1 MAIRIVLAHS
11 FDIIVQGLRA
21 EMAAFPALSLQDVV
35 HTGDELRSAV
45 ERGCDAVVTGLYMPG
60 FNGIEA
66 VRGLCRDFPSLRVAI
81 LTAYPQYSRQA
92 KKLEIPGYILKSE
105 SAPRIAH
112 AIYIVAS
119 GGSYYS
125 ADAEGAHQVQ
135 RPMPRPDIL
144 SARELEVLRLVA
156 RGSRNAEIA
165 QDLGITTRTVEFHKQ
180 NIKERLALETS
191 ADLIRY
197 AYENDLLSASGLP

>member
-1 MAIRIVLAHS
+1 MTIRIVLAHS

-21 EMAAFPALSLQDVV
+21 EMAAFPGLLLQDVV
-35 HTGDELRSAV
+35 HTGEQLRASVA
-45 ERGCDAVVTGLYMPG
+45 RGCDAVVTGLYMPG
-60 FNGIEA
+60 FNGIES
-66 VRGLCRDFPSLRVAI
+66 VKMLCREFPSLRLAI

-92 KKLEIPGYILKSE
+92 RKLEIPGYILKSE
-105 SAPRIAH
+105 SASRIAH
-112 AIYIVAS
+112 AIYVVAS

-125 ADAEGAHQVQ
+125 AESDAPAA
-135 RPMPRPDIL
+135 RPEPKPDIL
-144 SARELEVLRLVA
+144 SARELEVLRAVA

-180 NIKERLALETS
+180 NIKGRLELETS

-197 AYENDLLSASGLP
+197 AYENNLLPVRD

>member
-35 HTGDELRSAV
+35 HTGDELRAAL

-60 FNGIEA
+60 FNGIES

-125 ADAEGAHQVQ
+125 ADVEGADQL
-135 RPMPRPDIL
+135 RPMPKPDIL

-165 QDLGITTRTVEFHKQ
+165 QHLGITTRTVEFHKQ
-180 NIKERLALETS
+180 NIKERLQLETS

-197 AYENDLLSASGLP
+197 AYEHDLLPASGLP